1 VSVMNMNTVT
11 NKILLTTIIQ
21 EQTGYPVAAGKLADW
36 NPIVLV
42 VKPLLFTSRL
52 RTGGGAGVRE

>member
-1 VSVMNMNTVT
+1 MTG
-11 NKILLTTIIQ
+11 LTTIIQ